1 MEVKK
6 KKLVVGLLFV
16 FSSLTIGY
24 SVGTQYFA
32 YKVGYHKS
40 LGIPLFN
47 KFYNPFSIV
56 SWMNKY
62 KNIPYLSKLINDTSL
77 NISVVFFLFC
87 IIFLIILLRRDTNLN
102 SHGSARWIRIEEL
115 EKLKVL
121 YNNYKYGDGVILG
134 RVKDF
139 WGRSKTII
147 ENDKTHI
154 SMIAPTR
161 AGKGVGVIIPT
172 LLNWRESTVVLD
184 MKNENYSLTAGY
196 RKTVLKQKVLRFAPF
211 SADNSV
217 SFNPLAEIRVKTIYE
232 FKDTQIIADI
242 LTEPPE
248 GKNRDHWS
256 ESASALLVGIILYC
270 LYKKSESGVVAC
282 LGDVVDF
289 LTSPSLPLIDN
300 LAQIKNT
307 SFYPDNSLFEKIYS
321 KPQLEGVLEG
331 CHPIVSRTVAEALNK
346 APNEFAS
353 VVSTTLKE
361 LKLFKDPIIRR
372 NTSNVDFKVNDLMN
386 YDTPVNLYLVVE
398 AEAQATLAPIVRI
411 LITQII
417 GGLCPEMK
425 NLDEKI
431 HKHRLLL
438 MLDEFPAFGKIPLVE
453 RALGYIAGYG
463 MKVVIIAQALNQI
476 KKLYGDKNTVLDNC
490 MVGIYYAPSA
500 SDYDTAKLISDLLG
514 DKTEKVKNKSGK
526 ITGGLFDGSI
536 NESKSARKLQTPE
549 EIKNLPKTRN
559 IILFGGDKPLKA
571 HKIRFYEESYFK
583 NKTKIPIPLTDR
595 IQRR

>member
-1 MEVKK
+1 M
-6 KKLVVGLLFV
+6 
-16 FSSLTIGY
+16 S
-24 SVGTQYFA
+24 
-32 YKVGYHKS
+32 
-40 LGIPLFN
+40 
-47 KFYNPFSIV
+47 
-56 SWMNKY
+56 
-62 KNIPYLSKLINDTSL
+62 
-77 NISVVFFLFC
+77 
-87 IIFLIILLRRDTNLN
+87 
-102 SHGSARWIRIEEL
+102 EL
-115 EKLKVL
+115 KKLKVL
-121 YNNYKYGDGVILG
+121 HDKYKYKDGVILG

-139 WGRSKTII
+139 WGISKTII

-172 LLNWRESTVVLD
+172 LLNWRGSTFVLD

-196 RKTVLKQKVLRFAPF
+196 RKNILKQKVLKFAPF
-211 SADNSV
+211 SPYDSV

-270 LYKKSESGVVAC
+270 LYKKAESGVVAC

-289 LTSPSLPLIDN
+289 LTSPLMPLVEN
-300 LAQIKNT
+300 LSQIKNKP
-307 SFYPDNSLFEKIYS
+307 FYPNSLLFENIYQKS
-321 KPQLEGVLEG
+321 QLEGVVEG

-353 VVSTTLKE
+353 VVSTALKE

-372 NTSNVDFKVNDLMN
+372 NTSNSDFKVNDLMN

-398 AEAQATLAPIVRI
+398 TDAQVTLAPIVRV

-431 HKHRLLL
+431 HKHKLLL

-453 RALGYIAGYG
+453 KALGYIAGYG
-463 MKVVIIAQALNQI
+463 MKAVIIAQALNQI

-490 MVGIYYAPSA
+490 MVGVYYAPSA

-514 DKTEKVKNKSGK
+514 DKTEKVKNRSTKISGSLLDGN
-526 ITGGLFDGSI
+526 ITE
-536 NESKSARKLQTPE
+536 NRSARKLQTPE
-549 EIKNLPKTRN
+549 EIKNLPKNQN
-559 IILFGGDKPLKA
+559 IVLFGGDKPLKA
-571 HKIRFYEESYFK
+571 YKIRYYEEDYFK
-583 NKTKIPIPLTDR
+583 IKTKIPVPPTDR